1 MTGVMKKIGNRW
13 FMFKK
18 RIRNV
23 CWLFLVCGANVWA
36 EATEGGGNGG
46 EGDGSG
52 GNICEFYSNLARF
65 LYTELI

>member
-1 MTGVMKKIGNRW
+1 
-13 FMFKK
+13 MFKK

-23 CWLFLVCGANVWA
+23 CCFFLVCGANVWA

-52 GNICEFYSNLARF
+52 GDICEFYSNLARF

>member
-1 MTGVMKKIGNRW
+1 
-13 FMFKK
+13 MFKK

-23 CWLFLVCGANVWA
+23 CCFFLVCGANVWA

-52 GNICEFYSNLARF
+52 GDICEFYSGSSFFGDAFVTGVMEKIGNR
-65 LYTELI
+65 